1 MFCPKCG
8 QIQAASEQKFCSRC
22 GFLLAGVVQLLESG
36 GLQLP
41 SESTSQPSGLS
52 QRTKGIRQG
61 AMMMLLTLLL
71 VPLMAI
77 LTVNLNIIPQL
88 LIPLTAI
95 VCFVGGLLRIIYA
108 LMFEEAGA
116 RAAVPVS
123 SIPAYMA
130 AYTPPQVLHGGQR
143 QEIGASKSGTSQG
156 IPVSTWQKPRNTA
169 ELVTPPSVTENPTQ
183 LLDERSNDH

>member
-1 MFCPKCG
+1 
-8 QIQAASEQKFCSRC
+8 
-22 GFLLAGVVQLLESG
+22 
-36 GLQLP
+36 
-41 SESTSQPSGLS
+41 
-52 QRTKGIRQG
+52 
-61 AMMMLLTLLL
+61 MMMLLTLLL

-143 QEIGASKSGTSQG
+143 QDIGASKSGTSQG